1 MAKLRLQIAALAV
14 VITAAI
20 ALLVLPTSTSVT
32 SSSDGSEVTT
42 SQTLLASMGPSV
54 LLILAAPIAMAAL
67 PLFSRGRAWVALSIA
82 SAVLLWLFVIL
93 GLLTIGVF
101 FLPGAILALIAA
113 CRPVRAPAAAT

>member
-32 SSSDGSEVTT
+32 SSSDGSELTT
-42 SQTLLASMGPSV
+42 SQTLLESMGPSV

-113 CRPVRAPAAAT
+113 CLPVRAPAAAT